1 MRMTLRKIR
10 GRVEEGFKDS
20 FDSIFDAGSMPFF
33 GSSQMSVLK
42 LVVTKPPGTTLPTI
56 PHPRKF
62 PYISGLLWG
71 SKSGYYDHFK
81 PVQKENVILGNH
93 LC

>member
-20 FDSIFDAGSMPFF
+20 FDSVFDVGSMPFF

-42 LVVTKPPGTTLPTI
+42 LVVNRSPGTTI

-62 PYISGLLWG
+62 PYISCLLWG
-71 SKSGYYDHFK
+71 RGNEYYDHFN
-81 PVQKENVILGNH
+81 PVKNENVILGNIYAN
-93 LC
+93 